1 MPRVSFNS
9 VLTPRI
15 PTQSSKSQNLQ
26 ENSTQG
32 ITFSGILDDQISQ
45 TQELKFSKHAQA
57 RLESRNITL
66 NSSEMQKL
74 TDAVNTASKKGLQ
87 DSLVMMGSLAFI
99 VSVPEKTVVTAMP
112 VKETGENIFTNID
125 GAVVI

>member
-66 NSSEMQKL
+66 N
-74 TDAVNTASKKGLQ
+74 
-87 DSLVMMGSLAFI
+87 
-99 VSVPEKTVVTAMP
+99 
-112 VKETGENIFTNID
+112 
-125 GAVVI
+125 